1 MTILLSGLL
10 GLAAPGSG
18 FADNGGGGGSG
29 KGGGGG
35 NGGGNGNGNGNGNG
49 DDNGGGNGEGKGRSG
64 KGSEDEDDSDVDDE
78 EDRDEA
84 RTAVREGKAAPLRE
98 LLTIIER
105 KYPGEIVDVRVKRA
119 GTTLTYRVKILD
131 STGRLVIVSID
142 AASKQIL
149 STKGL

>member
-1 MTILLSGLL
+1 MHALDRRTFMTILLSGLL

-35 NGGGNGNGNGNGNG
+35 
-49 DDNGGGNGEGKGRSG
+49 NGGGNGEGKGRSG